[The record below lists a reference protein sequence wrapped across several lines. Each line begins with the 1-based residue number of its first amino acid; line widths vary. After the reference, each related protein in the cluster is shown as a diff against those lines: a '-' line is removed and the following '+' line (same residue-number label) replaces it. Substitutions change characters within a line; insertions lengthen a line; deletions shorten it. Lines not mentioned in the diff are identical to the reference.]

1 MVWFSNCVP
10 LALCPCI
17 VLLPEQTK
25 LLCCIE
31 INVPVLNGEQKIH
44 FFEAQSWFRHLFSW
58 QIVAAEVW
66 LIPFSLPF
74 FFLLFQE
81 SVCEDPDSS
90 VGQLRAGGTF
100 WLQMIIASE
109 WGLYQPV
116 SGFPWDSAPQR
127 LIFEPCAV

>member
-1 MVWFSNCVP
+1 MCKHFQLFSLLWLSPESRGETALVVWFSNCVP
-10 LALCPCI
+10 LVLCPCI

-44 FFEAQSWFRHLFSW
+44 FFEAQSWFRHLLSW

-81 SVCEDPDSS
+81 SV
-90 VGQLRAGGTF
+90 
-100 WLQMIIASE
+100 
-109 WGLYQPV
+109 
-116 SGFPWDSAPQR
+116 
-127 LIFEPCAV
+127 